1 MNLFLALPN
10 KRSTAYEIISKRD
23 YNLGRVM
30 FYLLT
35 ISVGAF
41 VYYDPSYLHE
51 TVIIIWK

>member
-1 MNLFLALPN
+1 MLALPD

-51 TVIIIWK
+51 TVFLIY